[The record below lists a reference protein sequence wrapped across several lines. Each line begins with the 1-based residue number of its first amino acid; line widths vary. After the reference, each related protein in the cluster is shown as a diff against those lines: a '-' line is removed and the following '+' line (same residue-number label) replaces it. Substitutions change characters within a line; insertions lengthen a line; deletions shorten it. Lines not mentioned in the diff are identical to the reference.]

1 MTRTAIVGN
10 AGGGKST
17 LARLIAATFDTPLI
31 EIDTLY
37 WREGWVEAPRDIYD
51 CHHAAAIAE
60 TSWVIDGLG
69 RLDLIPQRLSRATEI
84 ILIDMPLWT
93 HFWLAAERQI
103 SWVKG
108 CIEHTPG
115 GLSEMPPT
123 KALFQAIWEV
133 DQSFMPQIRVWC
145 SEAEQQGKSVIR
157 LGSVEEINAFSARMS
172 GA

>member
-1 MTRTAIVGN
+1 MRRTAIVGN

-17 LARLIAATFDTPLI
+17 LARLIAATFDTPLT

-84 ILIDMPLWT
+84 ILIDMPYGRIFGWPLNDKF
-93 HFWLAAERQI
+93 H
-103 SWVKG
+103 G
-108 CIEHTPG
+108 
-115 GLSEMPPT
+115 
-123 KALFQAIWEV
+123 
-133 DQSFMPQIRVWC
+133 
-145 SEAEQQGKSVIR
+145 
-157 LGSVEEINAFSARMS
+157 
-172 GA
+172 

>member
-17 LARLIAATFDTPLI
+17 LARQIAATLETPLT
-31 EIDTLY
+31 EIDKLY
-37 WREGWVEAPRDIYD
+37 WQEGWVEAPREVYD
-51 CHHAAAIAE
+51 RQHAAVIAE

-84 ILIDMPLWT
+84 ILIDMPLWM

-123 KALFQAIWEV
+123 EALFQAIWEV
-133 DQSFMPQIRVWC
+133 EQSFMPQIRVLC

-157 LGSVEEINAFSARMS
+157 LESVQEINAFSARMS